1 MSRIIARL
9 ASALTLLFALTAIAA
24 SAAAAAE
31 PTTLATKLSGEGKE
45 GLELTVLAGAKVKD
59 KATLSGK
66 NAAKATGNAT
76 YKVYSDKEC
85 KTLVTNAGEVLVAG
99 EVVPASNELELEG
112 GKTYFW
118 QAHYSGDAN
127 NLESTSPCNEI
138 LIVKAVLCTF
148 ALCETTITPGV
159 SVVLGTA
166 GCTAGPI
173 LTMGAERFLLTAGHC
188 LEKPGKETQ
197 KVKQKVE
204 SAYPKEPAAK
214 KNIGEN
220 VTFNDSEEFDTAE
233 VKIEN
238 AAWLLAGGGVPAF
251 LVEWEAAPKVTG
263 VIGEAVNKVGE
274 ETCISGATSKLQCGE
289 VLQTGVTAAGTKNLI
304 ETSVKAA
311 AGDSGGP
318 EFVRTKGGVL
328 IQGTIVSGE
337 GAFAFSGKGKL
348 TTGSTEITAF
358 PEGKEACKKITEM
371 KAKWPTGTPIEG
383 IGVPAKTTVT
393 LCKET
398 GATATITMSAAATE
412 TGEKTV
418 TIGRLNLATYE
429 PLARIKTVFAGQ
441 ALLVK

>member
-1 MSRIIARL
+1 MSRSIAFL
-9 ASALTLLFALTAIAA
+9 ASALTLLFALTAMAA
-24 SAAAAAE
+24 SAAAAE

-59 KATLSGK
+59 KATLTGK
-66 NAAKATGNAT
+66 NAAKATGNVT
-76 YKVYSDKEC
+76 YRVYSDKEC
-85 KTLVTNAGEVLVAG
+85 KTLVTVAGEVVVTG
-99 EVVPASNELELEG
+99 EVVPASNEVELEG

-118 QAHYSGDAN
+118 QAHYGGDAN
-127 NLESTSPCNEI
+127 NLESTSPCNEV
-138 LIVKAVLCTF
+138 LNVKALLCTF

-173 LTMGAERFLLTAGHC
+173 LTIGAERFLLTAGHC
-188 LEKPGKETQ
+188 LQKPGEETQ

-220 VTFNDSEEFDTAE
+220 VTFNDGAEFDTAE

-238 AAWLLAGGGVPAF
+238 AAWLLVGGGAPAF
-251 LVEWEAAPKVTG
+251 LVEWEAAAKVAG
-263 VIGEAVNKVGE
+263 VIGEAANKVGE

-289 VLQTGVTAAGTKNLI
+289 VLQTGVTANGTKNLI
-304 ETSVKAA
+304 ETSIKAA
-311 AGDSGGP
+311 EGDSGAP
-318 EFVRTKGGVL
+318 EFARTKGGVS

-337 GAFAFSGKGKL
+337 GAFAFVGEGKL

-358 PEGKEACKKITEM
+358 PQGKEACKKIAEM
-371 KAKWPTGTPIEG
+371 KTKWPTGVPIEG
-383 IGVPAKTTVT
+383 AGVPAKTTVT
-393 LCKET
+393 ECKET
-398 GATATITMSAAATE
+398 GATATIKMSAAATE
-412 TGEKTV
+412 TGVKPV
-418 TIGRLNLATYE
+418 TIGRLNLAFYE